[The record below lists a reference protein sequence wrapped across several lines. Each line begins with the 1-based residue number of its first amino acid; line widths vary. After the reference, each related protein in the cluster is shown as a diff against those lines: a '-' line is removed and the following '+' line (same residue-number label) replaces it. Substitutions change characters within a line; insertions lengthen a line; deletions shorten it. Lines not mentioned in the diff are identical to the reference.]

1 MRSGTVAKRSRHIL
15 VGRGGFSLVEVLVAL
30 GISSVVAWAIL
41 NLQINQSKSATVQ
54 AEIVAMQQGLRG
66 SMTLVTRELKKAG
79 YKGDQSA
86 AAGIVNVN
94 TNGNLIYYTTDSN
107 SDGLLTGATE
117 HAAFCFANNTLR
129 FTEGNN
135 NAVGT
140 HPTHDHRDVMA
151 DLEAVEFRYQLADGS
166 WTLTPATPAN
176 IRVIEVTLLG
186 RTRTADPNYKNTTQY
201 TTPAAV
207 KWGPFNDGF
216 RRQMLTSTV
225 KLWNMGP

>member
-66 SMTLVTRELKKAG
+66 SMTLLTRELKKAG
-79 YKGDQSA
+79 YNPAKTAG
-86 AAGIVNVN
+86 AGIVAADASF
-94 TNGNLIYYTTDSN
+94 IYYTADHDNN
-107 SDGLLTGATE
+107 STLAGTGE

-129 FTEGNN
+129 FTEGTDSS
-135 NAVGT
+135 VGN
-140 HPTHDHRDVMA
+140 HPSHGHIDVMT
-151 DLEAVEFRYQLADGS
+151 DVEAVQFYYQLANGN
-166 WTLTPATPAN
+166 WTLTPGVPAD
-176 IRVIEVTLLG
+176 IRVVQVTLLG
-186 RTRTADPNYKNTTQY
+186 RARTADPNYKNTTVY
-201 TTPAAV
+201 DTPSGA

-216 RRQMLTSTV
+216 RRQLMTTTI
-225 KLWNMGP
+225 KLWNM

>member
-1 MRSGTVAKRSRHIL
+1 MRSGRVAKRSRHIL

-79 YKGDQSA
+79 YKGDKSA

-107 SDGLLTGATE
+107 SDGFLTGATE
-117 HAAFCFANNTLR
+117 HAAFCFADNTLR

-140 HPTHDHRDVMA
+140 HATHAHLDVMA
-151 DLEAVEFRYQLADGS
+151 DLEAVEFRYQLADGR
-166 WTLTPATPAN
+166 WTLTPGTPAN
-176 IRVIEVTLLG
+176 IRLAEISLLG
-186 RTRTADPNYKNTTQY
+186 RTRTADPKYKNTTVY
-201 TTPAAV
+201 KTASGAGL
-207 KWGPFNDGF
+207 GPYNDGF

-225 KLWNMGP
+225 KLWNMEP